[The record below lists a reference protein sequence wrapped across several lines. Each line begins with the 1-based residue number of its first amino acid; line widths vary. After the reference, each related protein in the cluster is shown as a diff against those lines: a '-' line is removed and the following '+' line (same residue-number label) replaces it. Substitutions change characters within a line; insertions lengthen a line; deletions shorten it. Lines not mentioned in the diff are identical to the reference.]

1 MMPVIRVA
9 HLFPVLDGKLIELLR
24 SLDAREWERPTIA
37 GPWTVKDVAA
47 HLLDTQ
53 QRQLRMAH
61 GEPLPSPPVI
71 RSNADLV
78 AFINR
83 LNADGVE
90 RYRRL
95 DTPDLIARME
105 AGGSESASYYAS
117 LDPFANALFP
127 VSWAGEE
134 TSPNWFHVAREFTE
148 RWHHQQ
154 QIRLA
159 TNRPGIMTP
168 ELYYPVLDCFM
179 RALPFAYR
187 DRPAAPD
194 SLVQVNVAGDCG
206 GSWYLHYGSVDGRTI
221 SSPHAAGE
229 WRLVPAP
236 RGTLVCEITM
246 PEAIAWRIFTKG
258 ISRTEAAPQVRVD
271 GDAGLGSHILATI
284 AIVG

>member
-1 MMPVIRVA
+1 
-9 HLFPVLDGKLIELLR
+9 
-24 SLDAREWERPTIA
+24 
-37 GPWTVKDVAA
+37 
-47 HLLDTQ
+47 
-53 QRQLRMAH
+53 
-61 GEPLPSPPVI
+61 
-71 RSNADLV
+71 
-78 AFINR
+78 
-83 LNADGVE
+83 
-90 RYRRL
+90 
-95 DTPDLIARME
+95 
-105 AGGSESASYYAS
+105 
-117 LDPFANALFP
+117 
-127 VSWAGEE
+127 
-134 TSPNWFHVAREFTE
+134 
-148 RWHHQQ
+148 
-154 QIRLA
+154 
-159 TNRPGIMTP
+159 
-168 ELYYPVLDCFM
+168 M

-258 ISRTEAAPQVRVD
+258 ISRTEAAPHVRVD